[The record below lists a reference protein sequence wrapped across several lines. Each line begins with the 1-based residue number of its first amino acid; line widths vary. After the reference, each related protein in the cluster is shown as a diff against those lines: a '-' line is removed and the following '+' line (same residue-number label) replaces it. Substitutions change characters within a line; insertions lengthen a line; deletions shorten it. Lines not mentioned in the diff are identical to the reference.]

1 MSIKQR
7 IARAEKAL
15 NKGRDEIIYEWFE
28 NMTIDGEVI
37 PYIPKPGEKVIDLT
51 NIWRDDRGAESE
63 PEPAGAESLSE

>member
-7 IARAEKAL
+7 MTRAEKAL
-15 NKGRDEIIYEWFE
+15 MPKGQVKIVWFE

-51 NIWRDDRGAESE
+51 HAWENDQGGPDL
-63 PEPAGAESLSE
+63 EPAQRR

>member
-37 PYIPKPGEKVIDLT
+37 PYIPKPGEKVIDLK
-51 NIWRDDRGAESE
+51 WDEARDPTPDPDQGG
-63 PEPAGAESLSE
+63 PN